1 MAGVYLGE
9 IEPAGPK
16 TLSYQRFWPF
26 GHLETPIS
34 CGTQGVTITV
44 DEDLVDEAGR
54 AVAEGRAS
62 SVSAWIGEAMV
73 ARQANDRRVE
83 ALGELIAEYEAV
95 HGTITEEELAQQA
108 QADRDSAAL
117 VRAELRRAG

>member
-1 MAGVYLGE
+1 MQ
-9 IEPAGPK
+9 K
-16 TLSYQRFWPF
+16 RR
-26 GHLETPIS
+26 
-34 CGTQGVTITV
+34 VTITV
-44 DEDLVDEAGR
+44 DADVVEEATR

-73 ARQANDRRVE
+73 ARPTNDRRLE

-95 HGTITEEELAQQA
+95 HGTITDDELAQQT

>member
-1 MAGVYLGE
+1 MQ
-9 IEPAGPK
+9 K
-16 TLSYQRFWPF
+16 RR
-26 GHLETPIS
+26 
-34 CGTQGVTITV
+34 VTITV
-44 DEDLVDEAGR
+44 DADIVEEATS
-54 AVAEGRAS
+54 AVEEGRAA

-73 ARQANDRRVE
+73 ARQANDRRLE

-95 HGTITEEELAQQA
+95 QGAITDEELAQQA

>member
-1 MAGVYLGE
+1 MRAKGGARTRWRCAQYDDRMQ
-9 IEPAGPK
+9 K
-16 TLSYQRFWPF
+16 RR
-26 GHLETPIS
+26 
-34 CGTQGVTITV
+34 VTITV

>member
-1 MAGVYLGE
+1 MQ
-9 IEPAGPK
+9 K
-16 TLSYQRFWPF
+16 RR
-26 GHLETPIS
+26 
-34 CGTQGVTITV
+34 VTITV
-44 DEDLVDEAGR
+44 DADIVEEATR
-54 AVAEGRAS
+54 AVEEGRAA

-73 ARQANDRRVE
+73 ARQANDRRLE

-95 HGTITEEELAQQA
+95 QGAITDEELAQQA

>member
-1 MAGVYLGE
+1 MQ
-9 IEPAGPK
+9 K
-16 TLSYQRFWPF
+16 RR
-26 GHLETPIS
+26 
-34 CGTQGVTITV
+34 VTITV
-44 DEDLVDEAGR
+44 DEDVVEEAAR
-54 AVAEGRAS
+54 AVEEGRAA

-73 ARQANDRRVE
+73 ARQANDRRLE

-95 HGTITEEELAQQA
+95 HGTITDDELAQQT

>member
-1 MAGVYLGE
+1 MQ
-9 IEPAGPK
+9 K
-16 TLSYQRFWPF
+16 RR
-26 GHLETPIS
+26 
-34 CGTQGVTITV
+34 VTITV
-44 DEDLVDEAGR
+44 DADIVEEATR
-54 AVAEGRAS
+54 AVEEGRAA

-73 ARQANDRRVE
+73 ARQADDRRLE

-95 HGTITEEELAQQA
+95 QGAITDEELAQQA

>member
-1 MAGVYLGE
+1 MQ
-9 IEPAGPK
+9 K
-16 TLSYQRFWPF
+16 RR
-26 GHLETPIS
+26 
-34 CGTQGVTITV
+34 VTITV
-44 DEDLVDEAGR
+44 DADVVEEATR

-73 ARQANDRRVE
+73 ARQTNDRRLEV
-83 ALGELIAEYEAV
+83 LGELIAEYEAA
-95 HGTITEEELAQQA
+95 HGTITDEELAQQA